1 MEELRQELHKYIEE
15 VGISNLTNEKTVQL
29 SQKLDI
35 EVVEAMKKINN
46 KINFERVL
54 SVEKNYKLEV
64 EVLKGEV
71 ERLKEENV
79 NLRMAVCDVYMKN
92 LGLKKIVDN
101 YQCLEKFHELGVIVV
116 HGR

>member
-46 KINFERVL
+46 NINFERML
-54 SVEKNYKLEV
+54 NVEKNYKLE
-64 EVLKGEV
+64 G
-71 ERLKEENV
+71 
-79 NLRMAVCDVYMKN
+79 
-92 LGLKKIVDN
+92 
-101 YQCLEKFHELGVIVV
+101 
-116 HGR
+116 